1 MYCNRRHFLKTG
13 VQVTLACLSPISALA
28 SIDPSLSKERT
39 LFFFNTH
46 TGERLDACYFA
57 KGRYQA
63 EALKTINHILRDHR
77 TGEIKSIRI
86 RLLDLLYSISTSFD
100 NPVRFQIISGYRSP
114 ETNAMLCKKTTGVGR
129 SSLHMEGKA
138 ADIRVSG
145 CDTKMLQ
152 RICMKFQAGG
162 VGYYPKSDFV
172 HVDIGPVRYW

>member
-1 MYCNRRHFLKTG
+1 MCCDRRQFLKTG
-13 VQVTLACLSPISALA
+13 AQVVLACLFPVSALA
-28 SIDPSLSKERT
+28 SIDPSLAEERT
-39 LFFFNTH
+39 LFFYNTH

-57 KGRYQA
+57 QGVYQT

-77 TGEIKSIRI
+77 TGEIKSIHI
-86 RLLDLLYSISTSFD
+86 SLLDLLYSVSTRFD

-114 ETNAMLCKKTTGVGR
+114 ETNAMLCRTSTGVGK

-145 CDTKMLQ
+145 YDTKMLQ
-152 RICMKFQAGG
+152 GVCMKLQAGG
-162 VGYYPKSDFV
+162 VGYYPGSDFV

>member
-1 MYCNRRHFLKTG
+1 MCFNRRRFLKTG
-13 VQVTLACLSPISALA
+13 AQVGLVCLFPIPALA
-28 SIDPSLSKERT
+28 SIDRLLSKERK
-39 LFFFNTH
+39 LSFYNTH
-46 TGERLDACYFA
+46 TDERLDACYFA
-57 KGRYQA
+57 KGYYQA

-86 RLLDLLYSISTSFD
+86 RLLDLLYSISTSFN